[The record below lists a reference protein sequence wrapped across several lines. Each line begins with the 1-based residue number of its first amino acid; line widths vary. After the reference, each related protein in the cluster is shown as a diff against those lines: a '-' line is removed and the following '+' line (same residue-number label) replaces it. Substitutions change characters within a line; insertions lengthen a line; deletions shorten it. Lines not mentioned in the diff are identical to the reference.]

1 MHGLFFGIPVTLE
14 EAYRIFGVDIEN
26 VKQEI
31 VLKHKCDLGM
41 YHTIQA
47 HLNDYMYTYLGK
59 KAVKL
64 NVIST
69 DKGQHIIG
77 YRIEEDISAGP
88 RRACSDADSLES
100 VATTERMI
108 PPWNRFKNMDDFIV
122 LLVDL
127 NKLFYEE
134 IAVCNADLSVVTL
147 EIMEGEPEVAK
158 NPIPYIISF

>member
-47 HLNDYMYTYLGK
+47 YLNDYMYIYLGK
-59 KAVKL
+59 KAIKL

-77 YRIEEDISAGP
+77 YKIEEDIS
-88 RRACSDADSLES
+88 
-100 VATTERMI
+100 
-108 PPWNRFKNMDDFIV
+108 PWNRFKNVDDFIV
-122 LLVDL
+122 LLNDL
-127 NKLFYEE
+127 KELFYEE
-134 IAVCNADLSVVTL
+134 MRKCNADLSVVTL
-147 EIMEGEPEVAK
+147 EIMEGEHEVVH
-158 NPIPYIISF
+158 NPMPYIISF

>member
-31 VLKHKCDLGM
+31 VLKYKCNLGM
-41 YHTIQA
+41 YHTMQA

-69 DKGQHIIG
+69 DKGQHVIG
-77 YRIEEDISAGP
+77 YKIEEDIS
-88 RRACSDADSLES
+88 
-100 VATTERMI
+100 
-108 PPWNRFKNMDDFIV
+108 PWNRFKNVDDFIV

-127 NKLFYEE
+127 KKLFYEE
-134 IAVCNADLSVVTL
+134 MGECNADFSVVTL
-147 EIMEGEPEVAK
+147 EIMEGESEIVN
-158 NPIPYIISF
+158 NPMPYIISF